1 MSIMTQN
8 PYNEA
13 MIKIVALDVGSK
25 NVGVARSRSGVIA
38 EPVGVWPRRPQTAFL
53 QQLRDLLD
61 TEQVE
66 LVVIG
71 QPAKLTALQQVAFDE
86 FTHEVEHLGVT
97 VKLIDEDFSTQEAQA
112 RTQPKTKQPSGHAD
126 AVAAQI
132 ILERYLEE

>member
-1 MSIMTQN
+1 
-8 PYNEA
+8 

-71 QPAKLTALQQVAFDE
+71 QPAKLTALQRVAFDE
-86 FTHEVEHLGVT
+86 FTHEVERLGVP

-112 RTQPKTKQPSGHAD
+112 RTQLQTKPRTKQSRGHAD

>member
-1 MSIMTQN
+1 
-8 PYNEA
+8 
-13 MIKIVALDVGSK
+13 MIKIIALDVGSK

-71 QPAKLTALQQVAFDE
+71 QPANLTALQQVDFNE
-86 FTHEVEHLGVT
+86 FTHEVERLGVA
-97 VKLIDEDFSTQEAQA
+97 VKLIDEDFSTQEA
-112 RTQPKTKQPSGHAD
+112 RTRTKPKSKQPRGHAD
-126 AVAAQI
+126 AIAAQI

>member
-1 MSIMTQN
+1 
-8 PYNEA
+8 
-13 MIKIVALDVGSK
+13 MIKVIALDVGSK

-38 EPVGVWPRRPQTAFL
+38 EPVAVWPRRPQTAFL

-71 QPAKLTALQQVAFDE
+71 QPAKLTVLQQVDFDE
-86 FTHEVEHLGVT
+86 FIHEVERLGVP
-97 VKLIDEDFSTQEAQA
+97 VELIDEDFSTQEAQA
-112 RTQPKTKQPSGHAD
+112 RTKPKTKQPRGHAD

-132 ILERYLEE
+132 ILERYLER